1 MGWGE
6 GLGGLPFPCP
16 SPKKH
21 RAGQGR
27 GVHPRSLLPS
37 PRSHQPLGPASR
49 LGTWFG
55 SCRVGLR
62 APGLRTCEP
71 SLCGPDLFLLGWGG
85 MYAPFLLFRV
95 GGVTSFIFSS
105 LYLPLPHNFLF

>member
-27 GVHPRSLLPS
+27 GSTLARSFPPRGATSPSALPRGLA
-37 PRSHQPLGPASR
+37 PGLGPAE
-49 LGTWFG
+49 LGSG
-55 SCRVGLR
+55 PPGYEPVNLR
-62 APGLRTCEP
+62 CVDRTFS
-71 SLCGPDLFLLGWGG
+71 SLGGGGCTLLFFFSGWGG
-85 MYAPFLLFRV
+85 
-95 GGVTSFIFSS
+95 
-105 LYLPLPHNFLF
+105 